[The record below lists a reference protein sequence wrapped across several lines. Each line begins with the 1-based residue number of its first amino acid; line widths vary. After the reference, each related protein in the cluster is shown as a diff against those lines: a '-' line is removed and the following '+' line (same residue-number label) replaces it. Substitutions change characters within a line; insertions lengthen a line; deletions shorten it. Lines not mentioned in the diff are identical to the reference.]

1 MTGPL
6 PRIQASRGWK
16 FWRPLWGAYRLW
28 LQSDCIDLSAA
39 FAYHCLQS
47 FVPVLLI
54 MLSIASRLLGRDP
67 GLLNRLLQFAAG
79 ILPDTSLPVLE
90 VMVQKFTRQ
99 GLGAGVFG
107 LVFLLL
113 SAGNIYLTL
122 QRGMDRVWGWRH
134 AGLEGLPWN
143 QVVWRFLAL
152 RLKAFLLITS
162 LAMLIVFDQLVSNFN
177 LFAFG
182 PLSVSWLPLL
192 LHRLLHASLLLD
204 FGLSILI
211 ALVCAWVAL
220 WILPS
225 RLVPAPVVLP
235 GAALGAAGLMAMN
248 VFLGRILL
256 LLGVRFQAYGL
267 VGGVLVLTLWIW
279 SVGVVLYYAQC
290 LNVVLWH
297 SRRRQRT
304 PLVS

>member
-1 MTGPL
+1 MPFSV
-6 PRIQASRGWK
+6 RRSRWSSL
-16 FWRPLWGAYRLW
+16 WRPLWGAYRLW

-54 MLSIASRLLGRDP
+54 ALSIASRILGRDP
-67 GLLNRLLQFAAG
+67 GLSERLIEFAEG
-79 ILPDTSLPVLE
+79 ILPSTALPFLE
-90 VMVQKFTRQ
+90 VLVQKFTRQ
-99 GLGAGVFG
+99 GPGAGIFG

-143 QVVWRFLAL
+143 RVIWRFLAL
-152 RLKAFLLITS
+152 RFKAFLMITV
-162 LAMLIVFDQLVSNFN
+162 LAVLIVLDQLVNNFN
-177 LFAFG
+177 LLVLKPFAL
-182 PLSVSWLPLL
+182 PWLPPL
-192 LHRLLHASLLLD
+192 LHRLMHASFLADL
-204 FGLSILI
+204 GLSGFIGLI
-211 ALVCAWVAL
+211 CAWAAL

-235 GAALGAAGLMAMN
+235 GAALGAAALMAMN
-248 VFLGRILL
+248 LFLGRILL
-256 LLGVRFQAYGL
+256 SLGVRFQAFGL

-279 SVGVVLYYAQC
+279 SVGVVLYYSQC

-297 SRRRQRT
+297 ARKRSG
-304 PLVS
+304 PLLVP